1 VSIDIESMLVPPE
14 APIRRVMECIDGNMT
29 GLALIVDG
37 DRRLLATVTDG
48 DLRRAVLGGVD
59 LDGSISLLL
68 ADRSGAVTAGA
79 GTGSDALLRLMEERD
94 VRHVPLLDV
103 DGRVVD
109 VALLTELVK
118 DYRLPLKAVVMAGGF
133 GARLG
138 NLTAETPKPML
149 PIAERPL
156 LELIVGQLR
165 DAGIG
170 HVAVTTHY
178 LPETIRQHFGDGSA
192 FGVEIHYVDEREPLG
207 TAGGL
212 GLLTDSDEP
221 VLVMNGD
228 VLTRIDIRSFVA
240 FHEEHRA
247 AATVAVLPYELRI
260 PYGVVEIS
268 GVAVAGITEKPLL
281 RRFVNAGI
289 YFLSP
294 AARRMLPRGERYDMT
309 DLIARLVA
317 EGCQVVAFPLREY
330 WLDIG
335 ETTAYEQANRDARL
349 GR

>member
-289 YFLSP
+289 YLLSP